1 MKKLPYSDLSIKIDI
16 PNLDYKVMKWSID
29 YIDLAIQEPRDITID
44 PNQILYER
52 QLKYYKYSSHIIKLL
67 LLNDPSP
74 WRFEGIGLGTF
85 DESGYYSGATY
96 TYDMYKFFHQA
107 PIFILLFHHIIPY
120 SLKEIWE
127 DFQESGNYHRK
138 PRIDPE
144 FRSNYSSPDILLR
157 YQ

>member
-16 PNLDYKVMKWSID
+16 PNLNWSIY
-29 YIDLAIQEPRDITID
+29 YIDLTIQEPRARKVHT
-44 PNQILYER
+44 NQILYKR
-52 QLKYYKYSSHIIKLL
+52 QLNYYKYSSHIIKLL
-67 LLNDPSP
+67 LLHDPSP

-85 DESGYYSGATY
+85 DESCYYSGATY
-96 TYDMYKFFHQA
+96 TYDMYEFFRQA

-127 DFQESGNYHRK
+127 DFQESGNYSRK

-144 FRSNYSSPDILLR
+144 FRSNCSGPDIIFR
-157 YQ
+157 YL